1 MRYGAKRWLLAVA
14 ALGAFAGAAC
24 VPATRTVP
32 EAPVA
37 LPAVDT
43 SLGVGDSFEVRVFGE
58 PDLTG
63 VYRVGAEGNITFP
76 LIGDVHVDGLDAQAA
91 ARLIASKLKQGM
103 LRDPQVTVLV
113 KEQTS
118 KKIYVLGQV
127 GKPGTFTY
135 TPSMSVVEAITIAG
149 GFSPLAAKNDTTLTR
164 NESGKKTTL
173 RVPVADI
180 GEGRARNVYLQ
191 PGDIISV
198 PERLF

>member
-1 MRYGAKRWLLAVA
+1 MYGEKRWLVAVA
-14 ALGAFAGAAC
+14 ALCAFAAC
-24 VPATRTVP
+24 APASRTVNEVPAVVP
-32 EAPVA
+32 T
-37 LPAVDT
+37 VDT
-43 SLGVGDSFEVRVFGE
+43 SLGIGDSFEVRVFGE
-58 PDLTG
+58 PDLSG
-63 VYRVGAEGNITFP
+63 LYRVGSEGNITFP
-76 LIGDVHVDGLDAQAA
+76 LVGDVHVDGLDAQAA

-149 GFSPLAAKNDTTLTR
+149 GFSALAAKNDTTLTR
-164 NESGKKTTL
+164 NESGKKTTM
-173 RVPVADI
+173 RIPVADI

>member
-1 MRYGAKRWLLAVA
+1 MYGEKRWLVAVA
-14 ALGAFAGAAC
+14 ALCALAAC
-24 VPATRTVP
+24 APTSRTVNEVPAV
-32 EAPVA
+32 APT
-37 LPAVDT
+37 VDT

-63 VYRVGAEGNITFP
+63 LYRVGSEGNITFP
-76 LIGDVHVDGLDAQAA
+76 LVGDVHVDGLDAQAA

-149 GFSPLAAKNDTTLTR
+149 GFTPIAAKNDITLTR

-173 RVPVADI
+173 RIPVADI